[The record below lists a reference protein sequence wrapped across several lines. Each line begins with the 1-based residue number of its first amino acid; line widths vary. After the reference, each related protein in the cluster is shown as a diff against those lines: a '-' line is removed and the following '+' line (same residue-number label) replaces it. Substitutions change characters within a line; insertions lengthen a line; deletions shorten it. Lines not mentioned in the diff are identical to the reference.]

1 MIVAVNENAIGMF
14 LEGEEENTLHILTL
28 DEAENLAMELGH
40 HVQDLRMQQYA
51 EETTHG
57 TQP

>member
-1 MIVAVNENAIGMF
+1 MIISINENAIGIL

-28 DEAENLAMELGH
+28 DDAEELAMELGH
-40 HVQDLRMQQYA
+40 HVQDLRMQQYV
-51 EETTHG
+51 EESSDG